1 MITSTA
7 QAKVQQEQVVPGIAL
22 SIASATATD
31 IRTITGADA
40 QAR

>member
-22 SIASATATD
+22 AIASATATD